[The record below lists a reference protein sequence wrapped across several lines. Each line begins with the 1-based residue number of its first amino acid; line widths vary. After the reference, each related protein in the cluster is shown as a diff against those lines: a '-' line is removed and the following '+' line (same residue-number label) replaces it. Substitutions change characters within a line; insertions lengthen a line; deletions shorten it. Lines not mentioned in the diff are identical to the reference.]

1 MPAFEQVDG
10 SEQKEVWQKDVT
22 RLQKGTSSMQDVGN
36 GVGKRVLVGS
46 MIGERVG
53 VKEGLFVG
61 ALVGM

>member
-1 MPAFEQVDG
+1 MPAFEQVVG
-10 SEQKEVWQKDVT
+10 SEQKEVWQNDVT

-36 GVGKRVLVGS
+36 SVGKRVLVGS
-46 MIGERVG
+46 MVGERVG